1 MVQTILTTLVP
12 VAFVILLG
20 YVAGHRNLLKVA
32 DRVSITNLVL
42 TWLLPSLLFA
52 GVLKTPRVDLL
63 NYRIPLIFL
72 VGLMVPFLAVLLI
85 GQFVLRYDRRT
96 ATLKAGILAFPDMV
110 FMGIPILGRLFGP
123 SSLYPILIANLV
135 PSLIIIPLTTLLL
148 NLDSG
153 EDDGGG
159 SGVFLKTLLK
169 ALSEPKVWAPLLGIV
184 LVILNLPMPKFV
196 IGSFD
201 LMGTPTTGLSLFV
214 VGLIIAEEKVRL
226 TAIVTFDSL
235 MKNLAHPAFMA
246 LTVLVFGVS
255 GVLAREAIVLAAIP
269 TAVITSMFAEQFG
282 VLMSESSTAVLET
295 RVLSF
300 VTIPVVYALTQHL

>member
-135 PSLIIIPLTTLLL
+135 PS
-148 NLDSG
+148 
-153 EDDGGG
+153 
-159 SGVFLKTLLK
+159 
-169 ALSEPKVWAPLLGIV
+169 
-184 LVILNLPMPKFV
+184 
-196 IGSFD
+196 
-201 LMGTPTTGLSLFV
+201 
-214 VGLIIAEEKVRL
+214 
-226 TAIVTFDSL
+226 
-235 MKNLAHPAFMA
+235 
-246 LTVLVFGVS
+246 
-255 GVLAREAIVLAAIP
+255 
-269 TAVITSMFAEQFG
+269 
-282 VLMSESSTAVLET
+282 
-295 RVLSF
+295 
-300 VTIPVVYALTQHL
+300 